1 MLTLVHDGTG
11 TGGLALV
18 HVRTGTGGHHDKRI
32 YRLNGWLLSIFM
44 HKIEWIGGRRSKRH

>member
-1 MLTLVHDGTG
+1 MSGEFTNCFGFFVLADKGDMTPPMLTLVHDGTG

-32 YRLNGWLLSIFM
+32 
-44 HKIEWIGGRRSKRH
+44 